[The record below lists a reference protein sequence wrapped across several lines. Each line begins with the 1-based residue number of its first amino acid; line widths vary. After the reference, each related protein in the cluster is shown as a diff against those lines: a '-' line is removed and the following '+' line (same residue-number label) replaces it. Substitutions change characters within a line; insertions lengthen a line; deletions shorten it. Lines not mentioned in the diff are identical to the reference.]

1 MRPEPQQT
9 IVNVALL
16 AAAFAVVTAIILM
29 PPATR
34 MARTGP
40 AAQSA
45 ALSTAVLPV
54 PGSRQAP

>member
-1 MRPEPQQT
+1 MQPETRQT
-9 IVNVALL
+9 VVNVALF

-29 PPATR
+29 RPAAR

-45 ALSTAVLPV
+45 ALSTAVLPM